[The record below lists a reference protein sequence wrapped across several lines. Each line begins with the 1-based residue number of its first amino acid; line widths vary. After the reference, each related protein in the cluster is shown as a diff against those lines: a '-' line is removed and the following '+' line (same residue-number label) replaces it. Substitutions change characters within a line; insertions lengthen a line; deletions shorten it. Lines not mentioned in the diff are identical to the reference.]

1 MHFYEITKINEKP
14 NLLER
19 QSGKIR
25 KNVTFC
31 FLSIIIVKENPRIQV
46 IVMALIG
53 QLKLQ
58 HMMEVGP
65 RYLING
71 ADKVN
76 KFEWHQLVNKTERKR
91 NHVWF
96 HENNMI
102 S

>member
-14 NLLER
+14 NLLET
-19 QSGKIR
+19 QGGKIR

-31 FLSIIIVKENPRIQV
+31 FLSIIIVKKNPRIQV

-58 HMMEVGP
+58 HMMEVGS

-71 ADKVN
+71 ADKVD
-76 KFEWHQLVNKTERKR
+76 
-91 NHVWF
+91 
-96 HENNMI
+96 
-102 S
+102 